1 MSKIDIQDNFLDSQ
15 YCENLKNLFL
25 SNRIGWTYGE
35 VVTDDVYTSDSNLDN
50 VQFGH
55 MIYDNDSPVSPFYD
69 EFIDFVNKIPVATTC
84 KIKVNMNPRTHKI
97 IEHGLH
103 TDLPYR
109 CKTGI
114 LYLNT
119 NDGYTIFE
127 DGTKIESVEN
137 RFVSFDSNIKHSGT
151 SCTNQQVRLVV
162 NINYFAPD
170 LHINN

>member
-1 MSKIDIQDNFLDSQ
+1 
-15 YCENLKNLFL
+15 
-25 SNRIGWTYGE
+25 
-35 VVTDDVYTSDSNLDN
+35 
-50 VQFGH
+50 
-55 MIYDNDSPVSPFYD
+55 MIYDNDSPVSPLYD
-69 EFIDFVNKIPVATTC
+69 DFIEFVNKIPVATTC

>member
-1 MSKIDIQDNFLDSQ
+1 MDKALVPAITLAQTKKTNVFFNFS
-15 YCENLKNLFL
+15 
-25 SNRIGWTYGE
+25 IP
-35 VVTDDVYTSDSNLDN
+35 
-50 VQFGH
+50 GH
-55 MIYDNDSPVSPFYD
+55 IIYDNDSPVSPFYD
-69 EFIDFVNKIPVATTC
+69 DFIEFVNKIPVATTC

-137 RFVSFDSNIKHSGT
+137 RFVSFDSNKKSRKLIKT
-151 SCTNQQVRLVV
+151 TKKTNKRILE
-162 NINYFAPD
+162 
-170 LHINN
+170 NNQKN